1 MRMTTTMTTMTMRCA
16 RVGFGFVS
24 RRRVV
29 ASSRRRVVARR
40 ARWRIEGWD
49 EGWARAT
56 RRMRIFRSARARVR
70 VRVRVVFVVLKCT
83 YARGGDEERD

>member
-29 ASSRRRVVARR
+29 ASSRRRRREARAVAHRGMDGMSRRRGVGTRDAEDENISVGARACACARR
-40 ARWRIEGWD
+40 C
-49 EGWARAT
+49 
-56 RRMRIFRSARARVR
+56 RRLKVYIRARVR
-70 VRVRVVFVVLKCT
+70 
-83 YARGGDEERD
+83 

>member
-29 ASSRRRVVARR
+29 ASSSSSRRREARAVAHRGMDGMSRRRGVGTRDAEDENISVGARACACARR
-40 ARWRIEGWD
+40 L
-49 EGWARAT
+49 
-56 RRMRIFRSARARVR
+56 RRLKVYIRARGR
-70 VRVRVVFVVLKCT
+70 
-83 YARGGDEERD
+83 